1 MLCDLSRSQCSST
14 QPVAGSSHR
23 LSEGHHAQNKGP
35 KRRGCSALNRR
46 NVAHGQQNARLECRT
61 LRKRVA
67 ATASRQAKAL
77 SNGTHKQKQLQPGD
91 KHEAVSR
98 ETEKATLSMKKAT
111 AVNGD
116 NTYE

>member
-1 MLCDLSRSQCSST
+1 M
-14 QPVAGSSHR
+14 
-23 LSEGHHAQNKGP
+23 
-35 KRRGCSALNRR
+35 NRR

-77 SNGTHKQKQLQPGD
+77 SNGTHKQLQPGD

-98 ETEKATLSMKKAT
+98 EIEKATLSMKKAT

>member
-1 MLCDLSRSQCSST
+1 
-14 QPVAGSSHR
+14 
-23 LSEGHHAQNKGP
+23 
-35 KRRGCSALNRR
+35 
-46 NVAHGQQNARLECRT
+46 
-61 LRKRVA
+61 VA

-77 SNGTHKQKQLQPGD
+77 SNGTHKQLQPGD